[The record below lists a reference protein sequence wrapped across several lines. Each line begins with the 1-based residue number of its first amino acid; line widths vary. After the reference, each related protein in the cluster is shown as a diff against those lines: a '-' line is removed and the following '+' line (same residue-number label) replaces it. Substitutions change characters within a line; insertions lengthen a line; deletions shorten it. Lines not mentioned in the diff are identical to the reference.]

1 MWLRI
6 GNFLWSIVR
15 FLAPERAA
23 YEVIIARYRSTL
35 EEERATFD
43 AREKEFREEITSRK
57 GAETRCQ
64 RMLSEARHDIT
75 VLQRQIWELTAVVGA
90 IDAVKRMRE
99 DPEFQRHTVEQVQ
112 LLMRRNGDGPDEA
125 PDANPHG

>member
-1 MWLRI
+1 
-6 GNFLWSIVR
+6 
-15 FLAPERAA
+15 
-23 YEVIIARYRSTL
+23 
-35 EEERATFD
+35 
-43 AREKEFREEITSRK
+43 
-57 GAETRCQ
+57 
-64 RMLSEARHDIT
+64 
-75 VLQRQIWELTAVVGA
+75 LTAVVGA